1 MMVGMA
7 ECGSR
12 VAGSGSS
19 GAEDA
24 GDGAGVS
31 PLAVRPRRV
40 VALRTT
46 SGPARA
52 VAPAWAAESCPA
64 RGGMPRRA
72 PSAAP
77 GWAGDPDVGTASPDE
92 PGEGTGGWSAVCAP
106 SASALA
112 ESVFPFGSELP
123 FEPDPEAAAFLNA
136 PRRPLAF
143 YVAPFGTPPFGSAA
157 GGERSVFGGPVEAE
171 AAGSARRGAVE
182 RPAWGTAY
190 RAGA

>member
-1 MMVGMA
+1 MA

-12 VAGSGSS
+12 VTGSGGS
-19 GAEDA
+19 GPENA

-64 RGGMPRRA
+64 RGGIPRRTA
-72 PSAAP
+72 VP
-77 GWAGDPDVGTASPDE
+77 GWAGDPAVEDASPDE
-92 PGEGTGGWSAVCAP
+92 PGEGTGGWSAVRAP

-143 YVAPFGTPPFGSAA
+143 YVAPFGTPPFGTPPFDAAA

-171 AAGSARRGAVE
+171 ASGSSRRGGVE
-182 RPAWGTAY
+182 RPAWGSAY

>member
-1 MMVGMA
+1 MMGGMA
-7 ECGSR
+7 ERGSR
-12 VAGSGSS
+12 VAGSESS
-19 GAEDA
+19 GPEDTGHGAE
-24 GDGAGVS
+24 VS
-31 PLAVRPRRV
+31 PLAARPRRV

-46 SGPARA
+46 SGPSRV
-52 VAPAWAAESCPA
+52 VAPAWA
-64 RGGMPRRA
+64 GG
-72 PSAAP
+72 SAGDGAP
-77 GWAGDPDVGTASPDE
+77 GWADPGVGTS
-92 PGEGTGGWSAVCAP
+92 GWSGARAS

-123 FEPDPEAAAFLNA
+123 YEPDPEAAAFLNA

-171 AAGSARRGAVE
+171 AGGSTRRGGVE
-182 RPAWGTAY
+182 RPAWGSAY